1 MTEEND
7 KQLDEQLA
15 QLTRWDGEKTQ
26 LWREALTESE
36 ESATSSRFS
45 LKSVLGFRLPA
56 IAAAVIVIAAT
67 AATLQ
72 FAYGPELVSVAQR
85 ISSPSNLR
93 QLGAAQNAYTQVKPQ
108 SEQVPGPSEASMAG
122 DWEDTDLSLS
132 RYGVEPAPA
141 LMDISSALNLSG
153 GYGGGSGFGFSTGN
167 GDMPGRRSRV
177 GHSQGVVQIADG
189 NELPPI
195 NRQVIRKATIELRT
209 DDVRATFLKAAQLI
223 SEANSE
229 YTEASSLTGSGDKA
243 RANITL
249 RVAVDRLS
257 IVLNQLRK
265 LGKVHSED
273 MRGEDVTSRVVD
285 LDARLRNE
293 KRIETELLELLEKR
307 DDAPLKEIMDLRS
320 RINEVRQSIEWL
332 TAQKQRLSRLVSL
345 ATILVIIRAEDAP
358 EPEEK
363 PEPSLSQYFS
373 DSVGTSWSG
382 GLRFLSDT
390 VAGLLRVIIGG
401 IIWWVVI
408 AVAIY
413 SIMRSRRVA
422 YLPTS

>member
-1 MTEEND
+1 MTEKND

-26 LWREALTESE
+26 LWREALKQGEAD
-36 ESATSSRFS
+36 ATSSRFS
-45 LKSVLGFRLPA
+45 LMSFTNFRIPA

-72 FAYGPELVSVAQR
+72 FAFGPDLIAVAQR
-85 ISSPSNLR
+85 VSGPSNLR
-93 QLGAAQNAYTQVKPQ
+93 QLGSAKNAYAQVQPQ
-108 SEQVPGPSEASMAG
+108 SEQVPSPLESSMAG
-122 DWEDTDLSLS
+122 DWEDSDLSLS

-141 LMDISSALNLSG
+141 LRDISASINLSG
-153 GYGGGSGFGFSTGN
+153 GHGGGSGFGFSTGN
-167 GDMPGRRSRV
+167 GDMPGRRSRD
-177 GHSQGVVQIADG
+177 GYSQGIVQIADG
-189 NELPPI
+189 NELQPI
-195 NRQVIRKATIELRT
+195 DRQVIRKATIELRT
-209 DDVRATFLKAAQLI
+209 DDVRATFLKAAQFI
-223 SEANSE
+223 SEAHSE

-307 DDAPLKEIMDLRS
+307 EEAPLKEIIQLRS
-320 RINEVRQSIEWL
+320 SINEVRQSIEWL

-358 EPEEK
+358 KEEPE
-363 PEPSLSQYFS
+363 PEPSLGQYFS

-401 IIWWVVI
+401 IIWWVLI

-422 YLPTS
+422 YLPTG

>member
-1 MTEEND
+1 M
-7 KQLDEQLA
+7 
-15 QLTRWDGEKTQ
+15 
-26 LWREALTESE
+26 
-36 ESATSSRFS
+36 
-45 LKSVLGFRLPA
+45 
-56 IAAAVIVIAAT
+56 
-67 AATLQ
+67 
-72 FAYGPELVSVAQR
+72 
-85 ISSPSNLR
+85 
-93 QLGAAQNAYTQVKPQ
+93 
-108 SEQVPGPSEASMAG
+108 
-122 DWEDTDLSLS
+122 
-132 RYGVEPAPA
+132 
-141 LMDISSALNLSG
+141 G
-153 GYGGGSGFGFSTGN
+153 G
-167 GDMPGRRSRV
+167 GDMPSR
-177 GHSQGVVQIADG
+177 Q
-189 NELPPI
+189 NEIVAINGAEGLDLQQPI
-195 NRQVIRKATIELRT
+195 DRQVIRKATIELRT
-209 DDVRATFLKAAQLI
+209 DDVRATFLKAAQFI

-257 IVLNQLRK
+257 IVLNQLRE

-285 LDARLRNE
+285 LDARLKNE

-307 DDAPLKEIMDLRS
+307 DEAPLKEIIQLRS
-320 RINEVRQSIEWL
+320 SINEVRQSIEWL

-358 EPEEK
+358 EPEEE
-363 PEPSLSQYFS
+363 PEPTLSQYFS
-373 DSVGTSWSG
+373 DSVGASWSG

-422 YLPTS
+422 HLPTG